1 MSRTLETFDVEEKP
15 SAAVE
20 SQCPN
25 VRVVQA
31 VVIALHAEEKVMQF
45 TGCSQGFC
53 CRYVHVCKIHRLDNI
68 SITLIRYFIL
78 TWGII
83 DELGQGDSHDS
94 KLGWTVQNYNPSL
107 LLIS

>member
-25 VRVVQA
+25 VRVIQA
-31 VVIALHAEEKVMQF
+31 VVTALHAEEKVKQF

-53 CRYVHVCKIHRLDNI
+53 CIPHVHVHVCKIHRLDNI

-78 TWGII
+78 TWGI
-83 DELGQGDSHDS
+83 L
-94 KLGWTVQNYNPSL
+94 YY
-107 LLIS
+107 